1 MKFSPEGRAVFNV
14 YQVDQTHSPGLVSL
28 YTVTVA
34 GPVLKMAHSTSLI
47 SSVYFYFKMNR
58 KTLLDLQSYCALLS
72 QPGTL

>member
-1 MKFSPEGRAVFNV
+1 MKFSPEGRATSSM
-14 YQVDQTHSPGLVSL
+14 DIKLTKLILLASL

-34 GPVLKMAHSTSLI
+34 GPVLKVAHSLSLI
-47 SSVYFYFKMNR
+47 FSVYFYFKMNR